1 MAGGMAYPSLAPL
14 VHRGNMAEHVLPLA
28 VAHRGGNEVAHEN
41 TLEAFQDAIDLGY
54 RRIETD
60 VHYTR
65 HGELLAVHGQ
75 TIDGSEAIKKG
86 VDAYVHLG
94 ERAIRIAELTRADR
108 QAIAHDGFY
117 IPTLEEALSLNREV
131 YWNIDAKRQE
141 AVAPLLAVLRRLAA
155 FPRVTLASFNE
166 WSIRELRARAAK
178 GTQTSLVE
186 SEIRKLYMTSFLP
199 WDPVTFPR
207 HTRAQVPSTYGKRKL
222 VTRAFVRTAHRHG
235 IPVDVWTIN
244 NQQEMEH
251 LLDSGIDGIMTD
263 ALRTL
268 KSVLEARGM
277 SLSYPLEENW
287 FIFD

>member
-1 MAGGMAYPSLAPL
+1 
-14 VHRGNMAEHVLPLA
+14 MAEHVLPLA

-60 VHYTR
+60 VHFTR

-75 TIDGSEAIKKG
+75 TIDGSEAIQKG
-86 VDAYVHLG
+86 VDAYVHLSKH
-94 ERAIRIAELTRADR
+94 AVRIADLTRADR
-108 QAIAHDGFY
+108 QAIAHDGLY

-141 AVAPLLAVLRRLAA
+141 AVAPLLAILRLLAA
-155 FPRVTLASFNE
+155 FPRVTLASFDE
-166 WSIRELRARAAK
+166 WSIRELRARAAT

-186 SEIRKLYMTSFLP
+186 SEIRKLYLTSFLP
-199 WDPVTFPR
+199 WDPVHFPR

-222 VTRAFVRTAHRHG
+222 VTRAFVSTAHRHG

-251 LLDSGIDGIMTD
+251 LLDSGVDGIMTD

-268 KSVLEARGM
+268 KTVLETHGI
-277 SLSYPLEENW
+277 SLSYPL
-287 FIFD
+287 

>member
-1 MAGGMAYPSLAPL
+1 
-14 VHRGNMAEHVLPLA
+14 MAEYLLPLA

-75 TIDGSEAIKKG
+75 TIDGSEALTKG

-94 ERAIRIAELTRADR
+94 EQAILIADLTRADR
-108 QAIAHDGFY
+108 QAIAHDSFY
-117 IPTLEEALSLNREV
+117 IPTLEEALSLNPEI

-141 AVAPLLAVLRRLAA
+141 AVAPLLTVLRRLAA
-155 FPRVTLASFNE
+155 FPRVTLASFHE
-166 WSIRELRARAAK
+166 WSINELRASAPK

-186 SEIRKLYMTSFLP
+186 SEVRKLYLTSFLP
-199 WDPVTFPR
+199 WDPLHFPR
-207 HTRAQVPSTYGKRKL
+207 YTRAQVPSTYGKRTL
-222 VTRAFVRTAHRHG
+222 VTRAFVRNAHRHG

-244 NQQEMEH
+244 TRQAMEH
-251 LLDSGIDGIMTD
+251 LLDSGVDGIMTD

-268 KSVLEARGM
+268 KTVLEVRGM
-277 SLSYPLEENW
+277 SLSYPL
-287 FIFD
+287 

>member
-1 MAGGMAYPSLAPL
+1 MAHPSHATL
-14 VHRGNMAEHVLPLA
+14 VQKGNMAEHVLPLA

-60 VHYTR
+60 VHFTR

-75 TIDGSEAIKKG
+75 TIDGSEAIEKG

-94 ERAIRIAELTRADR
+94 EQAFRIADLTRADR
-108 QAIAHDGFY
+108 QAIAHDGLY

-141 AVAPLLAVLRRLAA
+141 AVAPLLAILRRLAA
-155 FPRVTLASFNE
+155 FPRVTLASFDE
-166 WSIRELRARAAK
+166 WSIRELRARATT

-186 SEIRKLYMTSFLP
+186 SEIRKLYLTSFLP
-199 WDPVTFPR
+199 WDPVHFPR

-222 VTRAFVRTAHRHG
+222 VTRAFVSTAHRHG

-251 LLDSGIDGIMTD
+251 LLDSGVDGIMTD

-268 KSVLEARGM
+268 KTVLEAHGL
-277 SLSYPLEENW
+277 SLSYPL
-287 FIFD
+287 

>member
-1 MAGGMAYPSLAPL
+1 MAQHL
-14 VHRGNMAEHVLPLA
+14 LPLA

-75 TIDGSEAIKKG
+75 TIDGSEAFTQAI
-86 VDAYVHLG
+86 DAYVHIG
-94 ERAIRIAELTRADR
+94 ERAIRIADLTRADR
-108 QAIAHDGFY
+108 TAMAHDGLY
-117 IPTLEEALSLNREV
+117 IPTLEEALSLNSEV
-131 YWNIDAKRQE
+131 FWNIDAKRYE
-141 AVAPLLAVLRRLAA
+141 AVAPLLAVLHRLAA
-155 FPRVTLASFNE
+155 FPRVTLASFHME
-166 WSIRELRARAAK
+166 SIRALRAMSPG
-178 GTQTSLVE
+178 GTQTSLVA
-186 SEIRKLYMTSFLP
+186 SEIRKLYLTSFLR
-199 WDPVTFPR
+199 WDPVDFPR
-207 HTRAQVPSTYGKRKL
+207 HTRAQVPSTYGKRTL
-222 VTRAFVRTAHRHG
+222 VTQAFVRTAHRHG

-251 LLDSGIDGIMTD
+251 LLNSGVDGIMTD

-277 SLSYPLEENW
+277 PLSYPL
-287 FIFD
+287 

>member
-1 MAGGMAYPSLAPL
+1 MT
-14 VHRGNMAEHVLPLA
+14 EHVLPLA

-75 TIDGSEAIKKG
+75 TIDGSEAIQKG

-94 ERAIRIAELTRADR
+94 ERAIRIADLTRADR
-108 QAIAHDGFY
+108 QALAHDGLS

-155 FPRVTLASFNE
+155 FPRVTLASFHEN
-166 WSIRELRARAAK
+166 SIRELRARAPK
-178 GTQTSLVE
+178 GTQTSLVARE
-186 SEIRKLYMTSFLP
+186 VRKLYLTSFLP
-199 WDPVTFPR
+199 WDPVHFPQ

-222 VTRAFVRTAHRHG
+222 VTPAFVRTAHRHG

-244 NQQEMEH
+244 NQQDMEH
-251 LLDSGIDGIMTD
+251 LLDSGADGIMTD

-268 KSVLEARGM
+268 KTMLEARGL
-277 SLSYPLEENW
+277 SLSYPL
-287 FIFD
+287 